1 VAFVEV
7 ALSGTPGGPAGWDT
21 HGNNFE
27 QVKSLSQI
35 LDPAWSTLL
44 KDLRERGLLDS
55 TLVIWMGEFGR
66 TPKINPQGGRDH
78 YAVAWSTVLGGG
90 GIKGGQVVGQTS
102 PGGEEIIERKV
113 GVSDLYAT
121 ILTAL
126 GVDPK
131 KENISP
137 EGRPIPLVDRGG
149 MPMAELVG

>member
-1 VAFVEV
+1 
-7 ALSGTPGGPAGWDT
+7 
-21 HGNNFE
+21 
-27 QVKSLSQI
+27 
-35 LDPAWSTLL
+35 
-44 KDLRERGLLDS
+44 LDS

-90 GIKGGQVVGQTS
+90 GIKGGQVVGKTS
-102 PGGEEIIERKV
+102 AGGEEIVERKV

-126 GVDPK
+126 GVDPT

-149 MPMAELVG
+149 TPMAELVG